1 LADLPEVKAEVIR
14 PTQEKLEN
22 LRRPLN
28 KLEQKV
34 QDAMSDFDT
43 EYYNFANKVGIEVQ
57 QSRKERKTLTNE
69 QLNRVRNRHK
79 ELTLEWNDNVR
90 A

>member
-1 LADLPEVKAEVIR
+1 MNKFNLNLHSVLLDLDKWESSGLLERPILNLTDLPEVKAEVIR

-43 EYYNFANKVGIEVQ
+43 EYYNFANKVGI
-57 QSRKERKTLTNE
+57 LI
-69 QLNRVRNRHK
+69 
-79 ELTLEWNDNVR
+79 
-90 A
+90 